1 MGQLGIKT
9 IDKLET
15 YAKTHWNPDTTLKFS
30 PDMQVRIMIAEQM
43 FQAYETGRIPK
54 TRQPR
59 KVVATIAERVYRT
72 ILTNAPTDPYL
83 AKLRD
88 AVGIQEDAQ
97 GRIIPRA
104 YGQLTNDIEA
114 YEVFRRMWGVS
125 ATSNHAK
132 AVYEDAAYDLIEM
145 GTKNNNGRDLAA
157 GMDRL
162 AKLHNDF
169 QEAAEDHANTA
180 STERDFI
187 SDATLV
193 RPDAIS
199 YSRDEIEALKKEWG
213 GYLDDKDIEELVQQA
228 DGTYAPDP
236 GVHDTQ
242 DDEDFYERAERE
254 LRERGA
260 K

>member
-1 MGQLGIKT
+1 MGQLGTKT

-15 YAKTHWNPDTTLKFS
+15 YAKTHWNPATTLKFS

-59 KVVATIAERVYRT
+59 KVVSIIAERVYRT

-83 AKLRD
+83 AELRD
-88 AVGIQEDAQ
+88 AVGIREDAH

-125 ATSNHAK
+125 AMSHHAK

-145 GTKNNNGRDLAA
+145 GTKNSNGRDLAA

-162 AKLHNDF
+162 AKLHKDF
-169 QEAAEDHANTA
+169 QEAAEDYANTA
-180 STERDFI
+180 ETEFSI
-187 SDATLV
+187 ASDATIV
-193 RPDAIS
+193 RPDSENFSRAAIADFEKEFGA
-199 YSRDEIEALKKEWG
+199 YIDKKGVQELIEQE
-213 GYLDDKDIEELVQQA
+213 
-228 DGTYAPDP
+228 DGTYAAP
-236 GVHDTQ
+236 GDV
-242 DDEDFYERAERE
+242 DEGKEEDYFERAERE

-260 K
+260 H